1 MKNKSSPL
9 IILLIILLTCNILLT
24 SGCSSTEESDTK
36 EAVSGM
42 EVASGSES
50 ASQSEGSSEANSE
63 ASTLVL
69 GEMWEIDSINTV
81 DGGGGTLI
89 CEKAAVTET
98 LVGANEDFSLKPGL
112 ATSWEQLDENTW
124 KFKLRENVTFHDG
137 SRMTAEEVK
146 FALENVIEAN
156 AKVAS
161 MLKVDT
167 IEAVDDY
174 TLKIKTTELN
184 PILPGILHYPDTAM
198 ISPSSFDDA
207 GEFVKPVGTG
217 PYKFESF
224 DERTRILTVVKNE
237 NWWGGKIGLDK
248 MILKGIPDP
257 NTRAMAIENGEVD
270 FTVDLPYSE
279 ADRIDAIDGV
289 TVEKYKTPRVYKL
302 DINLK
307 HEPLEDL
314 RVRQAMSYA
323 IDRAEIAEHV
333 LYNVG
338 EAAAGPF
345 LPTMVWANKSLS
357 PYTKDLEKADELL
370 TAAGWVDTDGDGI
383 RDKDGKALK
392 LSLITYSARPGLPPI
407 AEAMA
412 AQLREAGIAVETE
425 VMEFGSIEDRKEK
438 GSWDLY
444 LVAQNI
450 AMVPDPEYILSNW
463 YMTNGTDNA
472 PGYSNPKVDA
482 LITEARK
489 ITDLEERYKKFN
501 EVEAIVNEEQPM
513 IIIAYYG
520 CAIVKKDYVKGYL
533 FDPTAHDYRINAGM
547 YIEK

>member
-1 MKNKSSPL
+1 MKNKRSPL
-9 IILLIILLTCNILLT
+9 FILLIILLTCSFLVI
-24 SGCSSTEESDTK
+24 SGCSSTEENEEK
-36 EAVSGM
+36 EAVSGA
-42 EVASGSES
+42 ELASGSDA
-50 ASQSEGSSEANSE
+50 ASQAEGNSE
-63 ASTLVL
+63 DNTLVL
-69 GEMWEIDSINTV
+69 GEMWEIDSINTI
-81 DGGGGTLI
+81 DGDGGTLI

-124 KFKLRENVTFHDG
+124 EFKLRENVTFHDG
-137 SRMTAEEVK
+137 SPMTAKEVK
-146 FALENVIEAN
+146 FTLEKVIAAN
-156 AKVAS
+156 SKVAS

-167 IEAVDDY
+167 IEVVDNY
-174 TLKIKTTELN
+174 TFKIKTAEIN
-184 PILPGILHYPDTAM
+184 PILPGILHYPDTAI
-198 ISPSSFDDA
+198 ISPTSFDEA

-224 DERTRILTVVKNE
+224 DEQTRILTVVKNE
-237 NWWGGKIGLDK
+237 NWWGGEVGLDK

-270 FTVDLPYSE
+270 FTVDVPYSE
-279 ADRIDAIDGV
+279 TDRIDAIDGI

-307 HEPLEDL
+307 HEPLEDV

-323 IDRAEIAEHV
+323 IDRYEITEHV

-357 PYTKDLEKADELL
+357 PYTRDLEKADELL

-383 RDKDGKALK
+383 RDKDGEPLK
-392 LSLITYSARPGLPPI
+392 INLMTYSARPGLPPM

-412 AQLREAGIAVETE
+412 AQLREAGIDVETE
-425 VMEFGSIEDRKEK
+425 VMEMGSIDDRKEK
-438 GSWDLY
+438 GDWDLY
-444 LVAQNI
+444 LAAYNI
-450 AMVPDPEYILSNW
+450 AMVPDPEYILTNW
-463 YMTNGTDNA
+463 YMTNGTDNG
-472 PGYSNPKVDA
+472 PGYSNPEVDA

-501 EVEAIVNEEQPM
+501 DVEAIVNEEQPM
-513 IIIAYYG
+513 IIVAYYG
-520 CAIVKKDYVKGYL
+520 CAIVKKDYVKGYV

-547 YIEK
+547 YLEK

>member
-9 IILLIILLTCNILLT
+9 LILIILLTCAVLVT
-24 SGCSSTEESDTK
+24 SGCSSTEESEAK
-36 EAVSGM
+36 EAVSGL
-42 EVASGSES
+42 EVASGSDA
-50 ASQSEGSSEANSE
+50 ASQAEGNSE
-63 ASTLVL
+63 SNTLVL

-81 DGGGGTLI
+81 NGGGGTLI

-124 KFKLRENVTFHDG
+124 EFRLRENVTFHDG
-137 SRMTAEEVK
+137 SRMTANEVK
-146 FALENVIEAN
+146 FTLENVIEAN
-156 AKVAS
+156 QRVAS
-161 MLKVDT
+161 MLKVEY
-167 IEAVDDY
+167 IEAVDNY
-174 TLKIKTTELN
+174 TLRIKTTEIN
-184 PILPGILHYPDTAM
+184 PILPGILHYPDTAI
-198 ISPSSFDDA
+198 ISPSSFDET
-207 GEFVKPVGTG
+207 GEFITPVGTG

-224 DERTRILTVVKNE
+224 DEQTRILTVVKNE
-237 NWWGGKIGLDK
+237 NWWGGEVGLDR

-270 FTVDLPYSE
+270 FTVDVPYSE
-279 ADRIDAIDGV
+279 TDRIDSIDGI
-289 TVEKYKTPRVYKL
+289 TVEKYRTPRVYKL

-307 HEPLEDL
+307 HEPLEDV

-323 IDRAEIAEHV
+323 IDRSEIVEHV

-345 LPTMVWANKSLS
+345 LPTMVWANKSLT
-357 PYTKDLEKADELL
+357 PYTRNLEKADELL

-383 RDKDGKALK
+383 RDKDGKTLK
-392 LSLITYSARPGLPPI
+392 LNLMTYSARPGLPPM

-425 VMEFGSIEDRKEK
+425 VMEMGSIDDRKEK
-438 GSWDLY
+438 GNWDLY

-463 YMTNGTDNA
+463 YMTNGTDNG
-472 PGYSNPKVDA
+472 PGYSNSEVDA

-501 EVEAIVNEEQPM
+501 QVEAIVNEEQPM
-513 IIIAYYG
+513 IIVAYYG
-520 CAIVKKDYVKGYL
+520 CAIVKKDSVKGYV

-547 YIEK
+547 CIET

>member
-1 MKNKSSPL
+1 MLL
-9 IILLIILLTCNILLT
+9 IILLICSFLVI
-24 SGCSSTEESDTK
+24 SGCSSTEESEK
-36 EAVSGM
+36 EEAVSGIEM
-42 EVASGSES
+42 ASGSDA
-50 ASQSEGSSEANSE
+50 ASQAEGSYEAGSET
-63 ASTLVL
+63 STLIL
-69 GEMWEIDSINTV
+69 AEMWDIESINTI
-81 DGGGGTLI
+81 DGDGGTLI

-98 LVGANEDFSLKPGL
+98 LVGASEDFSLKPGL
-112 ATSWEQLDENTW
+112 ATSWKQLDENIW
-124 KFKLRENVTFHDG
+124 EFKLRENVTFHDG

-146 FALENVIEAN
+146 FTLENVIEAN
-156 AKVAS
+156 TKVAS

-174 TLKIKTTELN
+174 TLKIKTTEIN
-184 PILPGILHYPDTAM
+184 PILPGILHYPDTAI
-198 ISPSSFDDA
+198 ISPSSFDEA

-224 DERTRILTVVKNE
+224 DERTRVLTVVKNE
-237 NWWGGKIGLDK
+237 NWWGGEVGLDK

-270 FTVDLPYSE
+270 FTVDVPYSE
-279 ADRIDAIDGV
+279 TERIDAIDGI
-289 TVEKYKTPRVYKL
+289 TVEKYRTPRVYKL
-302 DINLK
+302 DVNLK
-307 HEPLEDL
+307 HEPLEDV

-323 IDRAEIAEHV
+323 IDRSEIAEHV

-357 PYTKDLEKADELL
+357 PYTRDLEKADELL

-383 RDKDGKALK
+383 RDKDGKSLK
-392 LSLITYSARPGLPPI
+392 LNLMTYSARPGLPPM

-425 VMEFGSIEDRKEK
+425 VMEMGSINDRKEK

-444 LVAQNI
+444 LAAYNI
-450 AMVPDPEYILSNW
+450 AMVPDPEYILTNW
-463 YMTNGTDNA
+463 YTTEGVDNG
-472 PGYSNPKVDA
+472 PGYSSPEVDA
-482 LITEARK
+482 LIKEARQV
-489 ITDLEERYKKFN
+489 TDLKERYKKFN
-501 EVEAIVNEEQPM
+501 EVEAIVNDEQPM
-513 IIIAYYG
+513 IIVAYYG
-520 CAIVKKDYVKGYL
+520 CAIVKKDYVKGYV

-547 YIEK
+547 YLEK

>member
-9 IILLIILLTCNILLT
+9 LILIILLTCAVLVT
-24 SGCSSTEESDTK
+24 SGCSSKEESEAK
-36 EAVSGM
+36 EAVSGL
-42 EVASGSES
+42 EVASGSDA
-50 ASQSEGSSEANSE
+50 ASQAEGNSE
-63 ASTLVL
+63 SNTLVL

-81 DGGGGTLI
+81 NGGGGTLI

-124 KFKLRENVTFHDG
+124 EFRLRENVTFHDG
-137 SRMTAEEVK
+137 SRMTANEVK
-146 FALENVIEAN
+146 FTLENVIEAN
-156 AKVAS
+156 QRVAS
-161 MLKVDT
+161 MLKVEY
-167 IEAVDDY
+167 IEAVDNY
-174 TLKIKTTELN
+174 TLRIKTTEIN
-184 PILPGILHYPDTAM
+184 PILPGILHYPDTAI
-198 ISPSSFDDA
+198 ISPSSFDET
-207 GEFVKPVGTG
+207 GEFITPVGTG

-224 DERTRILTVVKNE
+224 DEQTRILTVVKNE
-237 NWWGGKIGLDK
+237 NWWGGEVGLDR

-270 FTVDLPYSE
+270 FTVDVPYSE
-279 ADRIDAIDGV
+279 TDRIDSIDGI
-289 TVEKYKTPRVYKL
+289 TVEKYRTPRVYKL

-307 HEPLEDL
+307 HEPLEDV

-323 IDRAEIAEHV
+323 IDRSEIVEHV

-345 LPTMVWANKSLS
+345 LPTMVWANKSLT
-357 PYTKDLEKADELL
+357 PYTRNLEKADELL

-383 RDKDGKALK
+383 RDKDGKTLK
-392 LSLITYSARPGLPPI
+392 LNLMTYSARPGLPPM

-425 VMEFGSIEDRKEK
+425 VMEMGSIDDRKEK
-438 GSWDLY
+438 GNWDLY

-463 YMTNGTDNA
+463 YMTNGTDNG
-472 PGYSNPKVDA
+472 PGYSNSEVDA

-501 EVEAIVNEEQPM
+501 QVEAIVNEEQPM
-513 IIIAYYG
+513 IIVAYYG
-520 CAIVKKDYVKGYL
+520 CAIVKKDSVKGYV

-547 YIEK
+547 CIET

>member
-9 IILLIILLTCNILLT
+9 FILLIILLTCAILAS
-24 SGCSSTEESDTK
+24 SGCSSTEKSEEN
-36 EAVSGM
+36 EAVSGI
-42 EVASGSES
+42 ELASGSDV
-50 ASQSEGSSEANSE
+50 ASQAEGDAEGD
-63 ASTLVL
+63 TLVL
-69 GEMWEIDSINTV
+69 GEMWDIDSINTI
-81 DGGGGTLI
+81 DGSGGTLI
-89 CEKAAVTET
+89 CEKAAITET

-124 KFKLRENVTFHDG
+124 EFKLRENVTFHDG
-137 SRMTAEEVK
+137 SPMTAKEVK
-146 FALENVIEAN
+146 FTLEKVIVAN
-156 AKVAS
+156 SKVAS

-167 IEAVDDY
+167 IEVVDNY
-174 TLKIKTTELN
+174 TFKIKTAEIN
-184 PILPGILHYPDTAM
+184 PILPGILHYPDTAI
-198 ISPSSFDDA
+198 ISPTSFDEA

-224 DERTRILTVVKNE
+224 DEQTRILTVVKNE
-237 NWWGGKIGLDK
+237 NWWGGEVGLDK

-270 FTVDLPYSE
+270 FTVDVPYSE
-279 ADRIDAIDGV
+279 TDRIDAIDGI

-307 HEPLEDL
+307 HEPLEDV

-323 IDRAEIAEHV
+323 IDRYEITEHV

-357 PYTKDLEKADELL
+357 PYTRDLEKADELL
-370 TAAGWVDTDGDGI
+370 TATGWVDTDGDGI
-383 RDKDGKALK
+383 RDKDGKPLK
-392 LSLITYSARPGLPPI
+392 LNLMTYSARPGLPPM

-412 AQLREAGIAVETE
+412 AQLKEAGIDVEIE
-425 VMEFGSIEDRKEK
+425 VMEMGSINDRREK
-438 GSWDLY
+438 GDWDLY
-444 LVAQNI
+444 LAAYNI
-450 AMVPDPEYILSNW
+450 AMVPDPEYILTNW
-463 YMTNGTDNA
+463 YMTNGTDNG
-472 PGYSNPKVDA
+472 PGYSNPEVDA

-489 ITDLEERYKKFN
+489 ITDLDERYKKFN
-501 EVEAIVNEEQPM
+501 EVEAIVYEEQPM

-520 CAIVKKDYVKGYL
+520 CAIVKKDYVKGYV

>member
-9 IILLIILLTCNILLT
+9 LILIILLTCAVLVT
-24 SGCSSTEESDTK
+24 SGCSSTEESEAK
-36 EAVSGM
+36 EAVSGL
-42 EVASGSES
+42 EVASGSDA
-50 ASQSEGSSEANSE
+50 ASQAEGNSE
-63 ASTLVL
+63 SNTLVL

-81 DGGGGTLI
+81 NGGGGTLI

-124 KFKLRENVTFHDG
+124 EFRLRENVTFHDG
-137 SRMTAEEVK
+137 SRMTANEVK
-146 FALENVIEAN
+146 FTLENVIEAN
-156 AKVAS
+156 QRVAS
-161 MLKVDT
+161 MLKVEY
-167 IEAVDDY
+167 IEAVDNY
-174 TLKIKTTELN
+174 TLRIKTTEIN
-184 PILPGILHYPDTAM
+184 PILPGILHYPDTAI
-198 ISPSSFDDA
+198 ISPSSFDET
-207 GEFVKPVGTG
+207 GEFITPVGTG

-224 DERTRILTVVKNE
+224 DEQTRILTVVKNE
-237 NWWGGKIGLDK
+237 NWWGGEVGLDR

-270 FTVDLPYSE
+270 FTVDVPYSE
-279 ADRIDAIDGV
+279 TDRIDSIDGI
-289 TVEKYKTPRVYKL
+289 TVEKYRTPRVYKL

-307 HEPLEDL
+307 HEPLEDI

-323 IDRAEIAEHV
+323 IDRSEIVEHV

-345 LPTMVWANKSLS
+345 LPTMVWANKSLT
-357 PYTKDLEKADELL
+357 PYTRNLEKADELL

-383 RDKDGKALK
+383 RDKDGKTLK
-392 LSLITYSARPGLPPI
+392 LNLMTYSARPGLPPM

-425 VMEFGSIEDRKEK
+425 VMEMGSIDDRKEK
-438 GSWDLY
+438 GNWDLY

-463 YMTNGTDNA
+463 YMTNGTDNG
-472 PGYSNPKVDA
+472 PGYSNSEVDA

-501 EVEAIVNEEQPM
+501 QVEAIVNEEQPM
-513 IIIAYYG
+513 IIVAYYG
-520 CAIVKKDYVKGYL
+520 CAIVKKDSVKGYV

-547 YIEK
+547 CIET